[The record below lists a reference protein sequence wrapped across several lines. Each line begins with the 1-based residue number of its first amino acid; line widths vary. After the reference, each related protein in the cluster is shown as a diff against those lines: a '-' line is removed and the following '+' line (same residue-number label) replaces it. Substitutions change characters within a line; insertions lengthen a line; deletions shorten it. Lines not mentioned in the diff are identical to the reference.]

1 MPLAALQIK
10 QHKRTVV
17 YLVAKNTNP
26 TLARSMLERFR
37 SEDSE
42 GKENYMTKTCVKE
55 LLKAAESDVERERI
69 TFALSQASGHSNKK
83 IKELYGFQERSK
95 RKEPVENVL
104 AKAKEI
110 REAMENIACIQE
122 KALLKSF
129 GIEVQIDCFV
139 HGETTSSSI
148 NNDTGTSSICD
159 DPDQVM
165 DILQSCC
172 FNWFEFVDIIR
183 ENMENQPKEC
193 VDQVLKKCSAQIH
206 LIKLNGHEKCLIEQ
220 SRHAFNAMEKEEGSI
235 SDVEE
240 ENIQSEIEEDYVDW
254 GAIHDPLQDE
264 GKEMIEK
271 KVQSYHLKS
280 KRKAARK
287 IAEAR
292 FLQRKRGKSVG
303 KILRKCADIGKTIE
317 SYVRGAGVGAD
328 SCRRTGL
335 LTFDGNRKI
344 KKKATFAGIKEHLKK
359 IWIWICSTT
368 LCSPK

>member
-10 QHKRTVV
+10 QHKSTVV

-83 IKELYGFQERSK
+83 IKELYGFQEQSK
-95 RKEPVENVL
+95 RKERVENAL
-104 AKAKEI
+104 A
-110 REAMENIACIQE
+110 EAMENIACIQE

-139 HGETTSSSI
+139 DGETTSSSI
-148 NNDTGTSSICD
+148 NDTGTSSICD

-165 DILQSCC
+165 DISRSCR
-172 FNWFEFVDIIR
+172 FNWFEFVDIVR

-206 LIKLNGHEKCLIEQ
+206 LIKLNEHEKCLIEQ
-220 SRHAFNAMEKEEGSI
+220 SRHAFNAMEKEEE
-235 SDVEE
+235 VF
-240 ENIQSEIEEDYVDW
+240 QMW
-254 GAIHDPLQDE
+254 
-264 GKEMIEK
+264 
-271 KVQSYHLKS
+271 
-280 KRKAARK
+280 KRKTSNQK
-287 IAEAR
+287 
-292 FLQRKRGKSVG
+292 
-303 KILRKCADIGKTIE
+303 LRRIM
-317 SYVRGAGVGAD
+317 
-328 SCRRTGL
+328 
-335 LTFDGNRKI
+335 
-344 KKKATFAGIKEHLKK
+344 
-359 IWIWICSTT
+359 
-368 LCSPK
+368 